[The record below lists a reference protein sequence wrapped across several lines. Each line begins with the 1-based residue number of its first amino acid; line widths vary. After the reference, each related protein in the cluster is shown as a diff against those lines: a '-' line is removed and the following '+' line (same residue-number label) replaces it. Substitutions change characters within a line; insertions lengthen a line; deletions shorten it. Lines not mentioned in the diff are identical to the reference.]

1 MNQTNTAVNPDH
13 EELTPYQAIEQG
25 LAEAESHIEFI
36 KRDLEEPETQ
46 QDIARVKELFDRL
59 NKFEYLREQFI
70 EKKNELDELNAF
82 AAEEGVNAKP
92 LTDEEDWLA
101 FKHLHE
107 NCEFTDSEVPS
118 DLNDDAES
126 INKVVN
132 ADNHALQAKEEQ
144 DIKRKKIQEEQI
156 LEEEIK
162 AIEKSKNKNQAES
175 FNSKS
180 RFLSDDEYHSM
191 FSDIARIISK
201 ETVDGAK
208 RVVLFEDD
216 SRIIESHNSITI
228 QARNQKESATRMMV
242 IAKAKE
248 WKSVTFDGTPEFL
261 QYAYI
266 SAIKNGLTIKPANEF
281 QKELFREIHDNNRL
295 SEPFLNKKELNA
307 VPEERFLSEKK
318 EHINSVKEA
327 PDEDKPKSARSAA
340 IAMATRKPF

>member
-1 MNQTNTAVNPDH
+1 MNHTNTAVNPDY

-46 QDIARVKELFDRL
+46 QDIPRVKELFDRL
-59 NKFEYLREQFI
+59 NEFESLREQFI

-82 AAEEGVNAKP
+82 AAEEGVSAKP

-101 FKHLHE
+101 FQHLHE
-107 NCEFTDSEVPS
+107 NCEYTNSDNEVPN
-118 DLNDDAES
+118 DLET

-132 ADNHALQAKEEQ
+132 ADNLTLQEKEEQ
-144 DIKRKKIQEEQI
+144 DLKKKKIQEEQL
-156 LEEEIK
+156 LEQEIK
-162 AIEKSKNKNQAES
+162 AIEKNKDKNHAES

-191 FSDIARIISK
+191 FSDITRIISK

-208 RVVLFEDD
+208 RVVLFDD
-216 SRIIESHNSITI
+216 DTRIIESHSSITI

-261 QYAYI
+261 QYAYL

-307 VPEERFLSEKK
+307 VPEEKFLSEKK
-318 EHINSVKEA
+318 EHINRIREA
-327 PDEDKPKSARSAA
+327 PEEDKPKSERSSA
-340 IAMATRKPF
+340 ITIATRKPF

>member
-1 MNQTNTAVNPDH
+1 MNQTNTALNADY

-36 KRDLEEPETQ
+36 KKDLEEPETQ
-46 QDIARVKELFDRL
+46 QDIARVRELFDRL
-59 NKFEYLREQFI
+59 NEFESIREQFI
-70 EKKNELDELNAF
+70 EKKSELDELNAF
-82 AAEEGVNAKP
+82 AAEEGLNAKP

-101 FKHLHE
+101 FKNLHE

-118 DLNDDAES
+118 DLSEDTET

-132 ADNHALQAKEEQ
+132 ADNRTLQNKEEQ
-144 DIKRKKIQEEQI
+144 DIKKKKIQEEQI
-156 LEEEIK
+156 LEQEIK
-162 AIEKSKNKNQAES
+162 AIEKNKDKNNAES

-180 RFLSDDEYHSM
+180 RFLSDHEYHSM
-191 FSDIARIISK
+191 FSDITKIISK

-208 RVVLFEDD
+208 RVVLFDD
-216 SRIIESHNSITI
+216 DTKIIESHNSITI

-261 QYAYI
+261 QYAYL

-295 SEPFLNKKELNA
+295 SEPFLNKKELSA
-307 VPEERFLSEKK
+307 IPEERFLSEKK
-318 EHINSVKEA
+318 DHINSVREA
-327 PDEDKPKSARSAA
+327 PEEEKPLSERSSA